1 MAVTASEALARAA
14 SRAQRRVEL
23 EIAKDTVERFVG
35 YELFEEHVPWVSV
48 LSHA

>member
-14 SRAQRRVEL
+14 ERAQRRVEL
-23 EIAKDTVERFVG
+23 EIAKETIERFVG
-35 YELFEEHVPWVSV
+35 YEVFEEQIPWVSV